1 MVLPIPRSS
10 LTAGI
15 TILIFRFIH
24 SRYEYKN
31 KGVKRILKKKD
42 KKRDKKGVKPLYVC
56 V

>member
-15 TILIFRFIH
+15 TILIFRFTH
-24 SRYEYKN
+24 SRIEYKN
-31 KGVKRILKKKD
+31 KGVKRVLKKKI